1 MKRIGLALGGGGARG
16 LCHIEFCKA
25 LDELGLKPS
34 IISGTS
40 MGAIVG
46 GFYAAGVSGQE
57 MTALVDNLGFVEY
70 TKMLDF
76 SILSRAGLVK
86 GKAVIDFFEKH
97 LPVKTFENLEI
108 PMKIVATDF
117 WNRKEVVFQSGDLL
131 QAIRASISVPG
142 IFEPVKIDGVMMIDG
157 DAVNPLPMNIIR
169 NACDILIA
177 IDVTGTNRPPKKRP
191 VPTIFESVMTTFH
204 IMESAVIRN
213 QLSIFK
219 PEIYIKPV
227 LENVQ
232 LLEFHRDREIMG
244 SVQGDVESF
253 KRELEAKLKEPSHAP
268 KEIEKKRFHF
278 WK

>member
-1 MKRIGLALGGGGARG
+1 MKKIGLALGGGGARG

-46 GFYAAGVSGQE
+46 GFYAAGVSGE
-57 MTALVDNLGFVEY
+57 KMAALVDNLGFVEY

-86 GKAVIDFFEKH
+86 GKGVMEFLEKH
-97 LPVKTFENLEI
+97 LPVNTFASLEI
-108 PMKIVATDF
+108 PLKIVATDF
-117 WNRKEVVFQSGDLL
+117 WHRKEIIFESGELL
-131 QAIRASISVPG
+131 PAIRASISVPG
-142 IFEPVKIDGVMMIDG
+142 IFEPVEINSVVMIDG

-191 VPTIFESVMTTFH
+191 VPAIFESVMTTFH
-204 IMESAVIRN
+204 IMESAVIQN
-213 QLSIFK
+213 QLAIFK
-219 PEIYIKPV
+219 PEIYIKPL
-227 LENVQ
+227 LENIQ
-232 LLEFHRDREIMG
+232 ILDFNRDKEIMG
-244 SVQGDVESF
+244 SVRAEVEFF
-253 KRELEAKLKEPSHAP
+253 KRELEARLKASSHELKEV
-268 KEIEKKRFHF
+268 EKKRFRF

>member
-1 MKRIGLALGGGGARG
+1 MKKIGLALGGGGARG

-46 GFYAAGVSGQE
+46 GFYAAGVSGE
-57 MTALVDNLGFVEY
+57 KMAVLVDNLGFVEY

-86 GKAVIDFFEKH
+86 GKGVMEFLEKH
-97 LPVKTFENLEI
+97 LPVKTFESLEI
-108 PMKIVATDF
+108 PLKIVATDF
-117 WNRKEVVFQSGDLL
+117 WHRKEIVFESGELL
-131 QAIRASISVPG
+131 PAIRASLSVPG
-142 IFEPVKIDGVMMIDG
+142 IFEPVEINGVVMIDG

-177 IDVTGTNRPPKKRP
+177 IDVTGTNRQPKKRP
-191 VPTIFESVMTTFH
+191 VPAIFESVMTTFH
-204 IMESAVIRN
+204 IMESAVIQN
-213 QLSIFK
+213 QVAIFK
-219 PEIYIKPV
+219 PEIYIKPL
-227 LENVQ
+227 LENIQ
-232 LLEFHRDREIMG
+232 ILDFNRDKEIMG
-244 SVQGDVESF
+244 SVRAEVEFF
-253 KRELEAKLKEPSHAP
+253 KRELEARLKASSHELKEV
-268 KEIEKKRFHF
+268 EKKRFRF